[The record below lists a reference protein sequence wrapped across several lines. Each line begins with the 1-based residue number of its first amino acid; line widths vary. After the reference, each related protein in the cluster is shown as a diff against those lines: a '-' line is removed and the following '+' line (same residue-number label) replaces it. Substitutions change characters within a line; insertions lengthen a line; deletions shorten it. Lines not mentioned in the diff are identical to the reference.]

1 MQVHP
6 QTEDFLLLYSG
17 CDERLFAYLVT
28 LLGNRDDAEEVFQET
43 TLALWRSFHEFEPDT
58 NFLSW
63 AKRVAF
69 HRVLTFRKQR
79 RRLGIPCSEDFLAAV
94 DRMMASQDDVM
105 DARLRA
111 LVSCLE
117 KLPEADRRLVE
128 CRYESNCQVKSL
140 AAQLGR
146 PANTL
151 YKALER
157 IRHALVECVNRAV
170 AREERV

>member
-6 QTEDFLLLYSG
+6 QTEEFLLLYSS
-17 CDERLFAYLVT
+17 CEERLFAYLVT
-28 LLGNRDDAEEVFQET
+28 LLGSRDDAEEVFQET
-43 TLALWRSFHEFEPDT
+43 TLALWRSFQEFDPGT
-58 NFLSW
+58 NFLNW

-79 RRLGIPCSEDFLAAV
+79 RRGGVPQSEEFLESVNRMVAANE
-94 DRMMASQDDVM
+94 DVM

-111 LVSCLE
+111 LATCLE
-117 KLPEADRRLVE
+117 KLPEADRQLVA
-128 CRYESNCQVKSL
+128 CRYEANRKVKSL
-140 AAQLGR
+140 ATQLGR

-157 IRHALVECVNRAV
+157 IRHSLIECVNRVV
-170 AREERV
+170 AREERA